1 MLQNFLLMLAAL
13 LVLSVIARSKNQKQL
28 KTDRMNLQT
37 DNLNDRQVMN
47 VYRKLDSYRDSAFYA
62 VVAYGYFY
70 KQYYKDAAE
79 NYTIFQAE
87 MHKRDLFKMY

>member
-1 MLQNFLLMLAAL
+1 MLLNLLLILAAL

-37 DNLNDRQVMN
+37 GNLNDRQVMN
-47 VYRKLDSYRDSAFYA
+47 VYRKLDSYRDSTFYA

-79 NYTIFQAE
+79 NYTLFQAE
-87 MHKRDLFKMY
+87 MRKRDLFKTY